1 MLAEALSEYT
11 QGSHE
16 ESKGLPSKIS
26 SLEEKKTPISGERTG
41 FEEPDTK
48 IIQQE
53 ESKEGAAPLDFKSQL
68 EAMLARGRR

>member
-1 MLAEALSEYT
+1 MPPKT
-11 QGSHE
+11 
-16 ESKGLPSKIS
+16 S
-26 SLEEKKTPISGERTG
+26 SLEEKKVQIYGERTG

-48 IIQQE
+48 VIQQE